1 VYAEAEVRAGI
12 AFLDERADDEW
23 RQEINL
29 ETLDMRDEYAC
40 VFGQLF
46 GDYTTAQ
53 NQFGLTAIEASALG
67 FYRCD
72 GFWYPV
78 QEHELVD
85 AGDSTNPYSIDPYQ
99 QPWER
104 RYELLTATW
113 KELLQPVAV

>member
-1 VYAEAEVRAGI
+1 MVYAEAQVRAGI
-12 AFLDERADDEW
+12 AFLDERADHEW

-78 QEHELVD
+78 QEHETVGEGGFD
-85 AGDSTNPYSIDPYQ
+85 AEGNWYMS
-99 QPWER
+99 PWEY